1 MTLLALILKS
11 PIYYSAKDLNHL
23 DAMAQRHV
31 FDDGYNSRK
40 AGFLLREC
48 PPFLMEKW
56 KTWWRTGWRKRRD
69 EERRRRW

>member
-1 MTLLALILKS
+1 MTLPVPITS
-11 PIYYSAKDLNHL
+11 QPIYYSAKDLNHL

-56 KTWWRTGWRKRRD
+56 KVLWRDGWRKRKNGDRGCK
-69 EERRRRW
+69 